1 MSTVTAPPARA
12 ARVAAPVRRPP
23 FARLV
28 AVELRKSLDTRAGT
42 VLLVLAALLTLA
54 PVGWQLTHLDRGVPD
69 FALWAQTAR
78 GGIALLV
85 PVIGILAMTGEWT
98 QRTALTTFTLVPR
111 RGRVVAA
118 KLVAAA
124 VLGAAAMAF
133 ALGVA
138 ALALVAAAAGHDVS
152 PQWGDV
158 GRVVAG
164 SLVSSGLNLLMGAAF
179 GALVGQTAVAIA
191 VFFVAPTLWG
201 VAGTAL
207 LGDDARW
214 LDVFSAFGALSD
226 LGTGGQGG
234 QIVTAVAVW
243 VGLPLLL
250 GTLRSLRRD
259 VS

>member
-1 MSTVTAPPARA
+1 MTTLASSPPTGVSAPAI
-12 ARVAAPVRRPP
+12 RRTS
-23 FARLV
+23 FARLAV
-28 AVELRKSLDTRAGT
+28 VELRKSVDTRAGA
-42 VLLVLAALLTLA
+42 VLLGLAALLTLA
-54 PVGWQLTHLDRGVPD
+54 PVAWQLTHLDHGVPD
-69 FALWAQTAR
+69 FGLWASTAR
-78 GGIALLV
+78 GGVSLLV
-85 PVIGILAMTGEWT
+85 PVIGILAMTGEWS

-111 RGRVVAA
+111 RGRVVTA

-124 VLGAAAMAF
+124 VLGAATMVF

-138 ALALVAAAAGHDVS
+138 ALALVVAAAGHDVS

-179 GALVGQTAVAIA
+179 GALLAHTAVALV

-207 LGDDARW
+207 LRDNARW
-214 LDVFSAFGALSD
+214 LDVSSAFGDLSD
-226 LGTGGQGG
+226 LGTAGHGG
-234 QIVTAVAVW
+234 QIATAVAVW
-243 VGLPLLL
+243 VGLPLAL
-250 GTLRSLRRD
+250 GTWRALRRD

>member
-1 MSTVTAPPARA
+1 MSTLAAPPARA
-12 ARVAAPVRRPP
+12 VRAVAPVRRTP

-42 VLLVLAALLTLA
+42 VLLGLAALLTLA
-54 PVGWQLTHLDRGVPD
+54 PVIWQLTHLDHGVPD

-85 PVIGILAMTGEWT
+85 PVVGILAMTGEWT
-98 QRTALTTFTLVPR
+98 QRTALRTFTLVPR

-124 VLGAAAMAF
+124 GLGLAAMAF

-138 ALALVAAAAGHDVS
+138 ALALVVAAAGHDVT
-152 PQWGDV
+152 PQWGDA

-179 GALVGQTAVAIA
+179 GALVGQTAVALA

-201 VAGTAL
+201 VVGPAL
-207 LGDDARW
+207 LGDRSRW
-214 LDVFSAFGALSD
+214 FDVFSAFGDLSD
-226 LGTGGQGG
+226 LGTAGHGG
-234 QIVTAVAVW
+234 QIVSAVAVW
-243 VGLPLLL
+243 VGLPLAL
-250 GTLRSLRRD
+250 GTLRALRRD